1 MRTPWIAVT
10 LLTVLPLAA
19 ALPLA
24 LPPAAATAAAPV
36 EPKPAD
42 SRLRDAV
49 ARHALATVAD
59 RRWFHENPE
68 LGNREVKTSARIA
81 AVLRQLGLEV
91 EHPVGLTGVV
101 GLLDSGRPG
110 PTVALRGE
118 MDALPV
124 TEAEDSGNPVRSLS
138 PGVMHACGHDIH
150 MASALGAARVLADLK
165 DSLRGRVLF
174 VFQPAEEGVAP
185 EERRKAREA
194 TGSDKLGA
202 DRLVNVDRIF
212 DRYHVQAVFGLH
224 GFPEMPAGA
233 IGLAP
238 EYAMAAA
245 DSFEIAIRGFSAHA
259 GQSPWTGSDVLHIA
273 AGVVLDLHAL
283 PARQTDPRNPKVVS
297 VSMLDCT
304 DGRTNILCRTA
315 RLSGTVRAFRPEDRA
330 FLKQGIERTLDA
342 AVKARDPKAGRCR
355 GGDSGDHLC
364 WEIVSYEDDGL
375 PVRQNV
381 PLLDWSA
388 GVLEAELGAGRV
400 VRGPASLGAEDFAFY
415 CEKAPCVFLGLGT
428 APPGGTGGLHT
439 PRYAPSEESIPIGMR
454 VLAALAARW
463 LEQR

>member
-1 MRTPWIAVT
+1 MRPAPPALVA
-10 LLTVLPLAA
+10 LASLALLAA
-19 ALPLA
+19 P
-24 LPPAAATAAAPV
+24 PPAAPAAPP
-36 EPKPAD
+36 EQKPTD

-49 ARHALATVAD
+49 ARHALATIAD

-68 LGNREVKTSARIA
+68 LGNREVKTAARIA
-81 AVLRQLGLEV
+81 AVLRQLRFEV
-91 EHPVGLTGVV
+91 EQPVGLTGVV

-110 PTVALRGE
+110 PTVAVRGE

-124 TEAEDSGNPVRSLS
+124 TEAEDSGNPVRSLH
-138 PGVMHACGHDIH
+138 PGVMHACGHDVH
-150 MASALGAARVLADLK
+150 MASVLGAARVLADLK

-174 VFQPAEEGVAP
+174 VFQPAEEGVPP
-185 EERRKAREA
+185 EERRKVREA
-194 TGSDKLGA
+194 TGSDKVGA

-212 DRYHVQAVFGLH
+212 ERYNVQAVFGLH
-224 GFPEMPAGA
+224 GFPEVPAGTV
-233 IGLAP
+233 GLAP
-238 EYAMAAA
+238 EFAMAAA
-245 DSFEIAIRGFSAHA
+245 DSFEIVIRGRSAHA
-259 GQSPWTGSDVLHIA
+259 GQSPWTGSDILHIA

-283 PARQTDPRNPKVVS
+283 PARQTDPRHPKVVS

-342 AVKARDPKAGRCR
+342 AVKARDPRAGRCR
-355 GGDSGDHLC
+355 AGDPDDRLC
-364 WEIVSYEDDGL
+364 WDIVSYEDDGL

-388 GVLEAELGAGRV
+388 GVLEAELGEGRV
-400 VRGPASLGAEDFAFY
+400 VRSPASLGAEDFAFY

-439 PRYAPSEESIPIGMR
+439 SRYAPSEESIPVGMR
-454 VLAALAARW
+454 ALAALASRW
-463 LEQR
+463 LNER

>member
-1 MRTPWIAVT
+1 MRTHRTSSAV
-10 LLTVLPLAA
+10 LVVSAA
-19 ALPLA
+19 AFLSA
-24 LPPAAATAAAPV
+24 GAAAAPPEK
-36 EPKPAD
+36 EPGD

-59 RRWFHENPE
+59 RRWFHQNPE
-68 LGNREVKTSARIA
+68 LGNHEVKTAARIA
-81 AVLRQLGLEV
+81 AALKQLGLQV

-110 PTVALRGE
+110 ATVAVRGE

-124 TEAEDSGNPVRSLS
+124 TEAENSGNPVRSLN
-138 PGVMHACGHDIH
+138 PGVMHACGHDVH
-150 MASALGAARVLADLK
+150 MASALGAARVLADIK

-174 VFQPAEEGVAP
+174 VFQPAEEGVPP
-185 EERRKAREA
+185 EERRQTGKA
-194 TGSDKLGA
+194 TGSDKVGA
-202 DRLVNVDRIF
+202 DRLVNVDRLF
-212 DRYHVQAVFGLH
+212 EKYNVQAVFGLH
-224 GFPEMPAGA
+224 GFPELPAGT

-245 DSFEIAIRGFSAHA
+245 DSFEIAIRGRSAHA

-304 DGRTNILCRTA
+304 DGRSNILCRTA
-315 RLSGTVRAFRPEDRA
+315 RLSGTVRAFRAEDRT
-330 FLKQGIERTLDA
+330 FLRQGIERTLDA
-342 AVKARDPKAGRCR
+342 AVKARDPQAGRCR
-355 GGDSGDHLC
+355 AGDPDDRLC
-364 WEIVSYEDDGL
+364 WEIASYEDDGL

-381 PLLDWSA
+381 PLLDWSE
-388 GVLEAELGAGRV
+388 GVLQADLGEERV
-400 VRGPASLGAEDFAFY
+400 VRGPASLGAEDYAFY

-454 VLAALAARW
+454 VLATLAARW
-463 LEQR
+463 LAQR